1 MCGRVGEIL
10 MNFMIMCL
18 VIGLDIGFSMHGEHD
33 AKLLDFRQFVG
44 DEAIGSIVWKDW
56 HAAVANKII
65 CVCPCLGN
73 STIICISAGWA
84 NGTAAL
90 PNKWVNNR
98 IYLTHCIDLRMIQT
112 VWDNIRLLLL
122 GLGAVLEPWWVEIFI
137 SLNGWV
143 MEEFAPRSVGALIM
157 EMKYNQY

>member
-1 MCGRVGEIL
+1 MNSDDGIGMDESPCIVFIGGNFSNDILDKERGCSRPSFVLLVIVTPCHYWFWIYQAKVALLKNHAGLTIEAMRGRVGEIL

-18 VIGLDIGFSMHGEHD
+18 VIGSDVGFSMHGEHD

-73 STIICISAGWA
+73 STIICISAG
-84 NGTAAL
+84 
-90 PNKWVNNR
+90 
-98 IYLTHCIDLRMIQT
+98 
-112 VWDNIRLLLL
+112 
-122 GLGAVLEPWWVEIFI
+122 
-137 SLNGWV
+137 
-143 MEEFAPRSVGALIM
+143 
-157 EMKYNQY
+157 